1 MAAGP
6 LDGIRVIDLTVWMSG
21 AIGAMLLGDL
31 GADVIKVEG
40 PTGDPIRRYVPIG
53 ATDSASAPGGV
64 NYAYALCNRNKRQV
78 TLDLHDPGDR
88 ERLYELVRDAD
99 VVITSMRADTLVALG
114 IDEESIKSVN
124 PSIVYARA
132 AGLGHAGPRAADRC
146 QDMLGMAY
154 AGLLFTLSP
163 EPDEPFAPPGAIDDV
178 LTGTMLSFGIVTAL
192 LRRERAGDGG
202 TGDGE
207 TVQASLLH
215 TALWT
220 QLIQLGTA
228 ANAPQVLVP
237 ARSRRDPRSPG
248 VNQYKCSDGRW
259 IAVAAV
265 TADAWDRLTFV
276 LDLRFTDPETGG
288 PLSYAGM
295 LAHAGGVREALD
307 EYFAKQPIGYWL
319 GRLEAAGIWCT
330 PVNTLS
336 DVMTDEQVGAN
347 RYLSTLDDGLRTVA
361 MPFTLGGYEAPA
373 RAARRQGEDN
383 DEVISPH
390 DSGLRV
396 TGLPGVNFDGRGV
409 EVARES
415 GDLDR
420 DGLAVA
426 QVEVVGVDPGSR

>member
-132 AGLGHAGPRAADRC
+132 GGLGHAGPRAADRC

-163 EPDEPFAPPGAIDDV
+163 EPDEPFAPPGAINDV
-178 LTGTMLSFGIVTAL
+178 LTGTMLSFGILASL
-192 LRRERAGDGG
+192 LRRRQSGDA
-202 TGDGE
+202 E
-207 TVQASLLH
+207 TVHASLLH

-237 ARSRRDPRSPG
+237 PRSRREPRSPG
-248 VNQYKCSDGRW
+248 VNQYRCADGRW

-265 TADAWDRLTFV
+265 TADAWAMFAEA
-276 LDLRFTDPETGG
+276 LDLRFTDPETGD
-288 PLSYAGM
+288 PLSYPGV
-295 LAHAGGVREALD
+295 LAHAGDVREVLD
-307 EYFAKQPIGYWL
+307 ERFAKQPMAHWL
-319 GRLEAAGIWCT
+319 ARLEAAGVWCA
-330 PVNTLS
+330 PVRTLA
-336 DVMTDEQVGAN
+336 DVMTDGQVSAN
-347 RYLSTLDDGLRTVA
+347 GYLSTLDDGLRTVA
-361 MPFTLGGYEAPA
+361 MPFTLAGYEAPA
-373 RAARRQGEDN
+373 RAARRQGED
-383 DEVISPH
+383 DAEVL
-390 DSGLRV
+390 GER
-396 TGLPGVNFDGRGV
+396 
-409 EVARES
+409 
-415 GDLDR
+415 
-420 DGLAVA
+420 
-426 QVEVVGVDPGSR
+426 

>member
-1 MAAGP
+1 MTAGP

-53 ATDSASAPGGV
+53 ATDSATAPGGV

-99 VVITSMRADTLVALG
+99 VVITSMRAGTLAALG

-132 AGLGHAGPRAADRC
+132 GGLGHDGPRAADRC

-154 AGLLFTLSP
+154 GGLLFTLSP
-163 EPDEPFAPPGAIDDV
+163 EPDEPFAPPGAINDV
-178 LTGTMLSFGIVTAL
+178 LTGTMLSFGIVAAL
-192 LRRERAGDGG
+192 LRRERSSGG
-202 TGDGE
+202 ETGDGE
-207 TVQASLLH
+207 TVHASLLQ

-237 ARSRRDPRSPG
+237 PRSRREPRSPG
-248 VNQYKCSDGRW
+248 VNQYKCADGRW

-265 TADAWDRLTFV
+265 TADAWAGFAGA
-276 LDLRFTDPETGG
+276 LDLRLTDQATGG
-288 PLSYAGM
+288 PLAYAGV
-295 LAHAGGVREALD
+295 LAHAADVREVLD
-307 EYFAKQPIGYWL
+307 ERFAKQPMAHWL
-319 GRLEAAGIWCT
+319 ARLDAAGVWCT
-330 PVNTLS
+330 PVRTLA
-336 DVMTDEQVGAN
+336 DVMSDEQVSAN

-361 MPFTLGGYEAPA
+361 MPFTLAGYEAPA
-373 RAARRQGEDN
+373 RAARRQGED
-383 DEVISPH
+383 DAEVL
-390 DSGLRV
+390 GER
-396 TGLPGVNFDGRGV
+396 
-409 EVARES
+409 
-415 GDLDR
+415 
-420 DGLAVA
+420 
-426 QVEVVGVDPGSR
+426 